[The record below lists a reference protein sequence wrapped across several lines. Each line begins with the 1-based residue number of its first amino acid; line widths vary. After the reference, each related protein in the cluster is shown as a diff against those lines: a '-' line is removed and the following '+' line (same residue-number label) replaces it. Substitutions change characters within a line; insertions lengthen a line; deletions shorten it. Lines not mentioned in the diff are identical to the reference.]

1 MGGFIGISIFIV
13 HRRIRRK
20 ILLIS
25 LWTFYTLRKCG
36 GLVLIRFIG
45 SYQGLEV
52 LKLKVSIFLSTLLFI
67 LSLGSL
73 VWQSKVPS
81 RVAFFSWSASLGMI
95 LTIDNFRKRRII
107 GLDWYYMCKR
117 RSESVDHLLL
127 HCPIAF
133 ESWSL
138 EFCMFGLD

>member
-1 MGGFIGISIFIV
+1 MDIFYSSKV
-13 HRRIRRK
+13 RGVGPNKVYWKSPRIRGFEVK
-20 ILLIS
+20 G
-25 LWTFYTLRKCG
+25 FY
-36 GLVLIRFIG
+36 
-45 SYQGLEV
+45 
-52 LKLKVSIFLSTLLFI
+52 LSFYPPI
-67 LSLGSL
+67 LSFPWKL
-73 VWQSKVPS
+73 VWQSKVHP